1 MKQTKNDIRLEGVKY
16 FLEAMEAEMEYIQKE
31 NPVKKRVMEN
41 LDQWLNTIENIKGI
55 IDYGTI

>member
-1 MKQTKNDIRLEGVKY
+1 MSQTKNDIRLEGVKY

-31 NPVKKRVMEN
+31 NPVKKKVMEN

-55 IDYGTI
+55 IDYGAI

>member
-1 MKQTKNDIRLEGVKY
+1 MSQTKNDIRLEGVKY

>member
-1 MKQTKNDIRLEGVKY
+1 MSQTKSDIRLEGVKY

-31 NPVKKRVMEN
+31 SPVKKRVMEN

>member
-1 MKQTKNDIRLEGVKY
+1 MSQTKNDIRLEGVKY

-31 NPVKKRVMEN
+31 SPVKKRVMEN

-55 IDYGTI
+55 IDYGAI

>member
-1 MKQTKNDIRLEGVKY
+1 MSQTKSDIRLEGVKY

-31 NPVKKRVMEN
+31 NTVKKRVMEN
-41 LDQWLNTIENIKGI
+41 VDQWLNTIENIKGI

>member
-1 MKQTKNDIRLEGVKY
+1 MSQTKNDIRLEGVKY

-31 NPVKKRVMEN
+31 SPVKKRVMEN

>member
-1 MKQTKNDIRLEGVKY
+1 MSQTKNDIRLEGVKY

-55 IDYGTI
+55 IDYGAI

>member
-1 MKQTKNDIRLEGVKY
+1 MNQTKNDIRLEGVKY

>member
-1 MKQTKNDIRLEGVKY
+1 MSQTKNDIRLEGVKD

>member
-1 MKQTKNDIRLEGVKY
+1 MSQTRNDIRLEGVKY

>member
-1 MKQTKNDIRLEGVKY
+1 MNQTKSDIRLEGVKY

>member
-1 MKQTKNDIRLEGVKY
+1 MNQTKNDIRLEGVKY

-55 IDYGTI
+55 IDYGAI

>member
-1 MKQTKNDIRLEGVKY
+1 MSQTKNDIRLEGVKY
-16 FLEAMEAEMEYIQKE
+16 FLEAMESEMEYIQKE

>member
-1 MKQTKNDIRLEGVKY
+1 MSQTKNDIRLEGVKY

-31 NPVKKRVMEN
+31 NPVKNRVMVN

>member
-1 MKQTKNDIRLEGVKY
+1 MSQTKSDIRLEGVKY

-55 IDYGTI
+55 IDYGAI

>member
-1 MKQTKNDIRLEGVKY
+1 MNQTRNDIRLEGVKY
-16 FLEAMEAEMEYIQKE
+16 FLEAMEAEMEHIQKE

>member
-1 MKQTKNDIRLEGVKY
+1 MSQTKSDIRLEGVKY

-41 LDQWLNTIENIKGI
+41 LDQWLNTIQNIKGI

>member
-1 MKQTKNDIRLEGVKY
+1 MSQTKSDIRLEGVKY

>member
-1 MKQTKNDIRLEGVKY
+1 MSQTKSDIRLEGVKY
-16 FLEAMEAEMEYIQKE
+16 FFEAMEAEMEYIQKE

>member
-1 MKQTKNDIRLEGVKY
+1 MSQTKNDIRLEGVKY

-41 LDQWLNTIENIKGI
+41 LDQWLNTIDNIKGI

>member
-1 MKQTKNDIRLEGVKY
+1 MSQTKSNIRLEGVKY

>member
-1 MKQTKNDIRLEGVKY
+1 MSQTKSDIRLEGVKY
-16 FLEAMEAEMEYIQKE
+16 FLEAMKAEMEYIQKE

>member
-1 MKQTKNDIRLEGVKY
+1 MNQTRNDIRLEGVKY

-55 IDYGTI
+55 IDYGAI

>member
-1 MKQTKNDIRLEGVKY
+1 MSQAKSDIRLEGVKY

>member
-1 MKQTKNDIRLEGVKY
+1 MSQTKSDIRLEGVKY

-31 NPVKKRVMEN
+31 NPIKKRVMEN